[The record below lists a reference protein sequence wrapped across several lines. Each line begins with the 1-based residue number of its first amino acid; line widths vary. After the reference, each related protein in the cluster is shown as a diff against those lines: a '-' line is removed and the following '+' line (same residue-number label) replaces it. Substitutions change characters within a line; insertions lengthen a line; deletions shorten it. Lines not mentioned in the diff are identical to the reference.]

1 MISSEYWE
9 DVHIITSKTDLGFD
23 TEKDCYLARACAMNL
38 TDDRLVGIAT
48 VGWELLGNYDSI
60 RISEQNKSRLV
71 KLMSVQ
77 PPV

>member
-1 MISSEYWE
+1 
-9 DVHIITSKTDLGFD
+9 
-23 TEKDCYLARACAMNL
+23 MNL

-60 RISEQNKSRLV
+60 RISDQNKSRLV

-77 PPV
+77 PPVR